1 MAFRV
6 GVVGHRP
13 DRLPP
18 ESLEPVRGHI
28 ADILASVAVAVR
40 RCAQGGSANYYAP
53 GRPTLIANSPLAEGA
68 DRMFAE
74 EALAQG
80 YQLTC
85 VMPFAEAEFT
95 RDFSAS
101 EAFELDS
108 PARFSGI
115 LARAEASGGLTR
127 FELDGRRD
135 RAHEAYEAAGRVVI
149 DQSDLMIAIWD
160 GGSANGTGGTFQTLR
175 QALAYQT
182 PTVWIDTRSPFSVR
196 LLEDVVEFDD
206 LVREG
211 LAPIC
216 GTADPGELDRAIDR
230 LVAGE
235 LNLSGEESSRLE
247 SYLNEI
253 RPRRNFSFSWKL
265 FRDFMDS
272 GTVRWPGFGV
282 PEFVGQIRTAWPTI
296 DDGAIAEP
304 PVASWINARLRS
316 HYAWSDKLADFYADA
331 HRSGFINASLLAAAA
346 VFTALLPVA
355 AHFGRRASVATAI
368 LETIILI
375 LMVGLPLRAR
385 QRAWHRKWLE
395 YRVMAELV
403 RELRILAP
411 LGGARP
417 APRTAAHLASYGD
430 PTRSWMNWQIRAIAR
445 GLRLPNAKVD
455 AAYVSARCAELLAFL
470 GSADSPHGQIGFHH
484 RNCERMETIHQRL
497 HRMSLILFAVTIAA
511 VAANWMFRFVDPS
524 APERLTAWL
533 VLFSAF
539 LPALGAAFA
548 SINNQG
554 EFARLQRRSRAMA
567 DGLASVRDRIATL
580 AEADHASLAAV
591 LGLAGQVAAMMM
603 DENTDWRIV
612 VLDLPHAAG

>member
-1 MAFRV
+1 
-6 GVVGHRP
+6 
-13 DRLPP
+13 
-18 ESLEPVRGHI
+18 
-28 ADILASVAVAVR
+28 
-40 RCAQGGSANYYAP
+40 
-53 GRPTLIANSPLAEGA
+53 
-68 DRMFAE
+68 
-74 EALAQG
+74 
-80 YQLTC
+80 
-85 VMPFAEAEFT
+85 
-95 RDFSAS
+95 
-101 EAFELDS
+101 
-108 PARFSGI
+108 
-115 LARAEASGGLTR
+115 
-127 FELDGRRD
+127 
-135 RAHEAYEAAGRVVI
+135 
-149 DQSDLMIAIWD
+149 
-160 GGSANGTGGTFQTLR
+160 
-175 QALAYQT
+175 
-182 PTVWIDTRSPFSVR
+182 
-196 LLEDVVEFDD
+196 
-206 LVREG
+206 
-211 LAPIC
+211 
-216 GTADPGELDRAIDR
+216 
-230 LVAGE
+230 
-235 LNLSGEESSRLE
+235 
-247 SYLNEI
+247 
-253 RPRRNFSFSWKL
+253 
-265 FRDFMDS
+265 
-272 GTVRWPGFGV
+272 
-282 PEFVGQIRTAWPTI
+282 
-296 DDGAIAEP
+296 
-304 PVASWINARLRS
+304 
-316 HYAWSDKLADFYADA
+316 
-331 HRSGFINASLLAAAA
+331 
-346 VFTALLPVA
+346 
-355 AHFGRRASVATAI
+355 
-368 LETIILI
+368 
-375 LMVGLPLRAR
+375 MVGLPLRAR